1 MIIRVCAALLLLPA
15 LLVSCRPVDIPI
27 RPARIVKIVQ
37 VMETDSTALQGIAQ
51 ASIVNDSTLLLRGST
66 PDVIVLVSTN
76 AQNRQRV
83 FRIESR
89 DFEMAVRQLPDELPE
104 LWSRV
109 IGRATKVD
117 HDLFRQRY
125 LDGSDGFFQP
135 SSFYGKLKCFD
146 MIHNDTLLLM
156 STLNYPY
163 TRVGETGET
172 GTEFH
177 IFPILVV
184 VSLSSLER
192 RTVMLST
199 GDEATNCVSKSGT
212 ICYRNGHLWIPG
224 QDLYYRELREE
235 MKLDLPSGSISAKF
249 TLDGQLVGAVSREHR
264 TADEEKRYVSSQQ
277 YLCDGID
284 SLSMV
289 RVLSY
294 KPAVD
299 LVDTDDGS
307 FRRVSLP
314 ESIVQ
319 MADSGAVVVS
329 DPVRFGSNKL
339 ALRCSVMTGD
349 VQRTFIVVGTL
360 MDNRED
366 VEWKNVAEI
375 GMVDR
380 LMSLV
385 DTNDSPLY
393 RKDLLGIFENPE
405 TGPYLARIEVE

>member
-1 MIIRVCAALLLLPA
+1 MINRVCAALLLLPA

-27 RPARIVKIVQ
+27 RPARIVKVVQ

-51 ASIVNDSTLLLRGST
+51 ASIVNDSTLVIRGAT
-66 PDVIVLVSTN
+66 PDVIVLVSTK
-76 AQNRQRV
+76 AQNQQRV
-83 FRIESR
+83 LRIESH

-109 IGRATKVD
+109 LGRATKVGYE
-117 HDLFRQRY
+117 LFRERH
-125 LDGSDGFFQP
+125 LDGTNGSFQP
-135 SSFYGKLKCFD
+135 SSFYGKLNGFD
-146 MIHNDTLLLM
+146 MIHNDTLILQ
-156 STLNYPY
+156 SKITYPY
-163 TRVGETGET
+163 TGVSETGQNET
-172 GTEFH
+172 GFH
-177 IFPILVV
+177 TFPILVV
-184 VSLSSLER
+184 VPIRSLER
-192 RTVMLST
+192 RTVMQAT
-199 GDEATNCVSKSGT
+199 GDEINNCVSKEGP
-212 ICYRNGHLWIPG
+212 ICYRNGHLWISG
-224 QDLYYRELREE
+224 QDFFYRELREE
-235 MKLDLPSGSISAKF
+235 MKLALPSGSISAKF
-249 TLDGQLVGAVSREHR
+249 TLDGQLTGAVSREHQ
-264 TADEEKRYVSSQQ
+264 TADEEKRYFTSQQ

-307 FRRVSLP
+307 FRRVPLP

-319 MADSGAVVVS
+319 MLDSGAVVVS

-339 ALRCSVMTGD
+339 ALRCSAMTGD

-360 MDNRED
+360 TDNRKD

-375 GMVDR
+375 GTVDR

-385 DTNDSPLY
+385 DTNDSPQY
-393 RKDLLGIFENPE
+393 RKELLGIFENLE

>member
-27 RPARIVKIVQ
+27 RPARIVKVVQ

-66 PDVIVLVSTN
+66 PDVIILVSTN

-83 FRIESR
+83 FRIESH

-104 LWSRV
+104 TVSRV
-109 IGRATKVD
+109 LGNKLKID
-117 HDLFRQRY
+117 YEFFRQNY

-135 SSFYGKLKCFD
+135 SSFYGALD
-146 MIHNDTLLLM
+146 GYDVIHIDTLVIK
-156 STLNYPY
+156 SKIAYPY
-163 TRVGETGET
+163 MGVGKSGEKETGI
-172 GTEFH
+172 FS
-177 IFPILVV
+177 FPILVRLA
-184 VSLSSLER
+184 LSSLEHTLIPMR
-192 RTVMLST
+192 LADMS
-199 GDEATNCVSKSGT
+199 NNVSSKAGT

-264 TADEEKRYVSSQQ
+264 TADEEKRYVRSQQ

-319 MADSGAVVVS
+319 MADSGAVFVS

-366 VEWKNVAEI
+366 VEWMNVAEI

-393 RKDLLGIFENPE
+393 RKNLLGIFENPE

>member
-1 MIIRVCAALLLLPA
+1 MIIHVCNALLLLPA
-15 LLVSCRPVDIPI
+15 LLVSCRPVDVPI
-27 RPARIVKIVQ
+27 RPARIVKVVQ
-37 VMETDSTALQGIAQ
+37 VMETDSTALQDIAQ
-51 ASIVNDSTLLLRGST
+51 ASIINDSTLAIRGAT
-66 PDVIVLVSTN
+66 PDVIVLVSTK
-76 AQNRQRV
+76 AQNEQRV
-83 FRIESR
+83 FRFDSD
-89 DFEMAVRQLPDELPE
+89 DFELAVRQLPDELPE

-109 IGRATKVD
+109 LGRATKVEY
-117 HDLFRQRY
+117 DLFRQRY

-135 SSFYGKLKCFD
+135 SSFYGALD
-146 MIHNDTLLLM
+146 GYDVIHLDTLVLK
-156 STLNYPY
+156 SKIRYPY
-163 TRVGETGET
+163 TGVSETGENET
-172 GTEFH
+172 GFH
-177 IFPILVV
+177 TFPILVV
-184 VSLSSLER
+184 VSLRSLER
-192 RTVMLST
+192 KTVMLAT
-199 GDEATNCVSKSGT
+199 GDEIINCVSNEGT

-235 MKLDLPSGSISAKF
+235 LKLDLPSGSISARF
-249 TLDGQLVGAVSREHR
+249 TLDGQLAGAVSREDR
-264 TADEEKRYVSSQQ
+264 TADEEKRYVRSQQ
-277 YLCDGID
+277 YLCDGVD

-329 DPVRFGSNKL
+329 DPVRYGNNKL
-339 ALRCSVMTGD
+339 ALRCSVKTGI

-360 MDNRED
+360 LDNRRD
-366 VEWKNVAEI
+366 VKWHNVVEV
-375 GMVDR
+375 GKVDQ

-393 RKDLLGIFENPE
+393 RKDLLGIFENPD
-405 TGPYLARIEVE
+405 TGPYLARIELE